1 MSETIH
7 LLIEKYG
14 LLAVFLGCVAE
25 GESAAVLAGF
35 FAHQHVFPAF
45 GAFLAAFAGAFLGDT
60 LFFVAGRR
68 FGTYAFVKRQASRPG
83 FGRALDLIARRPV
96 AYVMLNRYAYGFRL
110 VGGIA
115 AGLSSI
121 PAGKFAA
128 VNALSSALWAI
139 LFLGAG
145 YLFGA
150 GVEQVLGKELA
161 NHQRL
166 LAALGIGLATT
177 VAAGIAA
184 HHFARRDER

>member
-1 MSETIH
+1 MTETIH

-35 FAHQHVFPAF
+35 FAHQHVFPAL

-68 FGTYAFVKRQASRPG
+68 FGTYGFVKRQAARPG

-110 VGGIA
+110 IGGIA
-115 AGLSSI
+115 AGLSAM

-128 VNALSSALWAI
+128 VNALSSAIWAI

-145 YLFGA
+145 YVLGA
-150 GVEQVLGKELA
+150 GVEQFVGRELA

-166 LAALGIGLATT
+166 LAALAIGLATT
-177 VAAGIAA
+177 VAGLAA
-184 HHFARRDER
+184 HHFARRSER